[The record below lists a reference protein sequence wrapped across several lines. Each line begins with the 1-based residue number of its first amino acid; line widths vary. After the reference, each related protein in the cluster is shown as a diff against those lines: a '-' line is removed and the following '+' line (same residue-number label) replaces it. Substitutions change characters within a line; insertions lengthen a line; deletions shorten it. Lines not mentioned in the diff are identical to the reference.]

1 MAPVLSYEAALAY
14 AALGWRVF
22 PCDPHPDKSRS
33 KRPLVVA
40 DKGTDGWSIAGTGWP
55 WKATSDEAQI
65 RAWWNCWPNALIG
78 MNPGWAGG
86 YVVDLDPKG
95 EPVETGP

>member
-1 MAPVLSYEAALAY
+1 MAPVLPHEAALAY

-22 PCDPHPDKSRS
+22 PCDPHPEKPRS

-40 DKGTDGWSIAGTGWP
+40 DKGPDGKPIEGAGWP
-55 WKATSDEAQI
+55 
-65 RAWWNCWPNALIG
+65 
-78 MNPGWAGG
+78 GG
-86 YVVDLDPKG
+86 YVVDLDPKD